1 MSAQSMTLTQKQ
13 DMRMNVQLLQT
24 MDIIALSTEEL
35 KEKIKKEAETNP
47 TMVVKEATPSFNAL
61 SNIYRQSTEKS
72 ESYSD
77 SDYSTEQDERPN
89 WIEGTISQ
97 KESLTEHL
105 LNQLGVLN
113 IEDGVKK
120 AAETLITSLDRYGF
134 TGEMPEELLS
144 EDERP
149 YFEDAIKVVQSLDPV
164 GIGAI
169 DWKDSLMIQIKAE
182 GAMDSELKM
191 FHILIYNEM
200 DNIKSGKISDV
211 AKDLKTDKE
220 DVESML
226 ELIRTLTPFPGLE
239 YSTDYE
245 TYITPEL
252 SIKKV
257 DGKLKMTLNRDAL
270 PSVEVDPTYSQMQQD
285 LKGNNNKEEKE
296 ASQYLKEKLQSAQ
309 NLINQLEIRASTL
322 ERTGAVLME
331 KQKDFFLSGPLY
343 LKGLTMKEVADE
355 VGVHEAT
362 ISRVASSKYIDTDF
376 GIFPIRYLF
385 SSKTRNDEGEDVSKN
400 AIKEMIRQIIEGNTS
415 AKALSDQKIATALE
429 EKGIKIARRT
439 VAKYRKELD
448 IDSSF
453 NRMA

>member
-182 GAMDSELKM
+182 GAIDSELKM
-191 FHILIYNEM
+191 FHKLIYNEM

-376 GIFPIRYLF
+376 GIFHIRYLF